1 MRKKRISIY
10 LSFLMIL
17 TSLLKGDISA
27 AHKLGEALGKEVRV
41 DFNESHLKKD
51 FIPGYVGDT
60 PPETSFAQR
69 PFTEMEKA
77 GTDKLWSSEENTA
90 GEFITSSQKN
100 KKKIEIDP
108 TTDPLFIEANKIID
122 KPAESLKT
130 RTIEREE
137 EAPTKEYHKCY
148 EATEPVLHKCVMKRV
163 VKLRPIEDKK
173 HLITVTGRGV
183 EEYHRYKG
191 GGQSWSHYHIPSV
204 NAFDTALEKR
214 NRSAFMRIDRTPPF
228 PRESV
233 NIAKSFKVVEGP
245 LVLNSNYDISHH
257 SPSSCKCAVSGI
269 VEIIYKPKP
278 TEADLIETI
287 EDTCA
292 PLEKLTE
299 EGMCRYG
306 EETIHEGS
314 ATKELEGVRVER
326 DWWHKERTYICG
338 YDSKN
343 DCDTL
348 RAKGCVQIDSK
359 CHVERDGNCLEREQ
373 TYACIK
379 YLKNKKI
386 TAEGE
391 VPFCLTGDCTDQSW
405 NPNQDMVEAL
415 SKLSLLNELQK
426 DINQAFKDGSKS
438 VVNIFRGNSMSCSKH
453 FMNFSDCCGLKSG
466 WGEQLRLTKCL
477 PDERLLSDLRKAG
490 RCHMIGT
497 YVAEKG
503 PIGWIRKKTTFC
515 CFESKL
521 ARAIQQQ
528 ARGQLG
534 IGWGSVEA
542 PNCRPL
548 TIQEFTRV
556 DFKRINFSEVFSDVM
571 SKVKVPDAH
580 KMATQLKEDW
590 MKRLP
595 TEAELKGKKLAQNA
609 QMKEQIDARHAQIKT
624 GHAGGYSLHGTPPYQ
639 KDPEE
644 AEAKVV
650 L

>member
-1 MRKKRISIY
+1 MRKGFIIVS
-10 LSFLMIL
+10 LSLFMIL
-17 TSLLKGDISA
+17 TSLLKGDIGA
-27 AHKLGEALGKEVRV
+27 AHKLGEALGKEGRG
-41 DFNESHLKKD
+41 DFNESHLTKES
-51 FIPGYVGDT
+51 IPGYGGDT
-60 PPETSFAQR
+60 PPETSFAHK

-77 GTDKLWSSEENTA
+77 GTDKLWGSKKKTA
-90 GEFITSSQKN
+90 GEFITSSHKN

-130 RTIEREE
+130 RTIEGAEE
-137 EAPTKEYHKCY
+137 EPTKEYHKCY
-148 EATEPVLHKCVMKRV
+148 EATEPVLHRCVMRRFI
-163 VKLRPIEDKK
+163 KLRDLGEIK
-173 HLITVTGRGV
+173 HVVGIKSYRHAYGGPLRINVLNGSRHDPAYHYRGPA
-183 EEYHRYKG
+183 YAAG
-191 GGQSWSHYHIPSV
+191 IQINN
-204 NAFDTALEKR
+204 NAFP
-214 NRSAFMRIDRTPPF
+214 IDNQDRVISSRVASGPF
-228 PRESV
+228 RMEEGHLVCDIRGHWYDAHGSV
-233 NIAKSFKVVEGP
+233 EV
-245 LVLNSNYDISHH
+245 
-257 SPSSCKCAVSGI
+257 
-269 VEIIYKPKP
+269 IYKPKP

-287 EDTCA
+287 EDSCA

-306 EETIHEGS
+306 EETIHEGA

-348 RAKGCVQIDSK
+348 KAKGCVQIDSR
-359 CHVERDGNCLEREQ
+359 CHVERDGNCLENEQ
-373 TYACIK
+373 TYVCVK
-379 YLKNKKI
+379 YPSKHRKVSADGK
-386 TAEGE
+386 

-426 DINQAFKDGSKS
+426 DINQAFKDRSKS

-453 FMNFSDCCGLKSG
+453 FINFSDCCGLKSG

-542 PNCRPL
+542 PDCRPL
-548 TIQEFTRV
+548 TIQEFSRV

-595 TEAELKGKKLAQNA
+595 TEAELKGKKLAQHA

-644 AEAKVV
+644 DEAKVV
-650 L
+650 F